1 MSPAIVGAHTVNTN
15 YKTMRTK
22 ALLSV
27 AAIAASAIS
36 AMAQA
41 NVYSL
46 NIVGYATV
54 SVPAGYSLL
63 ANPLSAGVTN
73 GANEIMPIL
82 DGEQIL
88 TWNGASFTE
97 VMYDSG
103 AGGWVKADDV
113 TPTGPP
119 SLPPGKGFFFFN
131 PNATATNI
139 TFVGQVVPGP
149 SSTNTLSL
157 APGYSLIGSP
167 LPATVAQITNP
178 PVSLPVL
185 DGMQILQWGSGKY
198 SEVMFDSGAGGW
210 VKADDVTPT
219 TAPPYAIGSGFFF
232 FNPNATASAWNQ
244 SLP

>member
-1 MSPAIVGAHTVNTN
+1 
-15 YKTMRTK
+15 MRTK

-27 AAIAASAIS
+27 AAIAASAVS

-54 SVPAGYSLL
+54 TVSPGYNLM
-63 ANPLSAGVTN
+63 ANPLQAGVTN

-88 TWNGASFTE
+88 TWSGTAFNT

-103 AGGWVKADDV
+103 AVPTPGWVKADDT
-113 TPTGPP
+113 TPAHPP
-119 SLPPGKGFFFFN
+119 SLPPGTGFFFFN
-131 PNATATNI
+131 PNATATNF

-149 SSTNTLSL
+149 SSTNSLTLPS
-157 APGYSLIGSP
+157 GYSLIGSP
-167 LPATVAQITNP
+167 LPASLTVAQGGITNAP
-178 PVSLPVL
+178 LKLPIL
-185 DGMQILQWGSGKY
+185 DGMSILQWGGTGY
-198 SEVMFDSGAGGW
+198 NTTLYDSGAVPTPPW
-210 VKADDVTPT
+210 VKADDTTPT
-219 TAPPYAIGSGFFF
+219 TVPAYSIGQGFFF
-232 FNPNATASAWNQ
+232 FNPNPTAAAWVQ

>member
-1 MSPAIVGAHTVNTN
+1 
-15 YKTMRTK
+15 
-22 ALLSV
+22 
-27 AAIAASAIS
+27 
-36 AMAQA
+36 MAQA

-54 SVPAGYSLL
+54 SIPPGYSLL

-82 DGEQIL
+82 DTEVIL
-88 TWNGASFTE
+88 TWGGTSFSE

-103 AGGWVKADDV
+103 SGGWVLADDT
-113 TPTGPP
+113 TPAAPP

-131 PNATATNI
+131 PNATATNF

-149 SSTNTLSL
+149 SSTNTLVL

-167 LPATVAQITNP
+167 LPATVATITSA
-178 PVSLPVL
+178 PVSLPIL
-185 DGMQILQWGSGKY
+185 DTMVILQWGAGKY
-198 SEVMFDSGAGGW
+198 SEVMYDSGAGGW
-210 VKADDVTPT
+210 VLADDSTPAA
-219 TAPPYAIGSGFFF
+219 APPYTIGSGFFF
-232 FNPNATASAWNQ
+232 FNPNPTAANWNQ

>member
-1 MSPAIVGAHTVNTN
+1 
-15 YKTMRTK
+15 MRTK

-27 AAIAASAIS
+27 AAIAASAIT

-54 SVPAGYSLL
+54 TVNPGYNLL
-63 ANPLSAGVTN
+63 ANPLSAGATN

-88 TWNGASFTE
+88 TWSGASFST

-103 AGGWVKADDV
+103 AVPTPGWVLGDDT
-113 TPTGPP
+113 TPAHPP
-119 SLPPGKGFFFFN
+119 SLAPGQGFFFFN
-131 PNATATNI
+131 PNATATNF

-149 SSTNTLSL
+149 SSTNSLSL
-157 APGYSLIGSP
+157 APGYSLVGSP
-167 LPATVAQITNP
+167 LPASLTVAQGGITNAP
-178 PVSLPVL
+178 LHLPIL
-185 DGMQILQWGSGKY
+185 DGMSILQWNGSAY
-198 SEVMFDSGAGGW
+198 VTTLYDSGAAPTPPW
-210 VKADDVTPT
+210 VKGDDTTPT
-219 TAPPYAIGSGFFF
+219 TVPAYTIGSGFFF
-232 FNPNATASAWNQ
+232 FNPNPTAAAWTQ